1 MIYYYYYYNYVYL
14 PSTYYFWFKF
24 NQTPHKLKPN
34 YTLHIIHAKTQ
45 EQPKEDI
52 STYFRKCLECHLT
65 QILWFPKKRRKIKK
79 SICYS
84 YTPTNHQR
92 HTTNTTWDHRIQW
105 HRIHFIWYTATG
117 ILTHNPQQHLKLH
130 HTTSSRHTAALH
142 TSTTFSASPYI
153 HIIVTL
159 KFYYIEIMNSTYTWP
174 YPKPYIIWR
183 SFRKNPHCTLL
194 RTIRNIYEFFPFFFP
209 LSIFFFLFE

>member
-1 MIYYYYYYNYVYL
+1 MPRVPPDTNIMIPKKKEENKEIYMLQLHTHKSSTSHHKHHMRPQNTMTPYPFHMIYCHRN
-14 PSTYYFWFKF
+14 
-24 NQTPHKLKPN
+24 PH
-34 YTLHIIHAKTQ
+34 LH
-45 EQPKEDI
+45 
-52 STYFRKCLECHLT
+52 
-65 QILWFPKKRRKIKK
+65 
-79 SICYS
+79 
-84 YTPTNHQR
+84 
-92 HTTNTTWDHRIQW
+92 
-105 HRIHFIWYTATG
+105 
-117 ILTHNPQQHLKLH
+117 PQQHLKLH

>member
-1 MIYYYYYYNYVYL
+1 MIYYYYYNYDYL
-14 PSTYYFWFKF
+14 PSIYCFWFKF
-24 NQTPHKLKPN
+24 NKTPPKLKPI

-52 STYFRKCLECHLT
+52 STYFKKCLKCHLT
-65 QILWFPKKRRKIKK
+65 QILWFPKKIKK

-92 HTTNTTWDHRIQW
+92 RHTTKHHMRPQNTITRYPFDMIYCLW
-105 HRIHFIWYTATG
+105 
-117 ILTHNPQQHLKLH
+117 NPHPHPLQHLKLH
-130 HTTSSRHTAALH
+130 HTNSSRHTAASH
-142 TSTTFSASPYI
+142 SSTTSSASPYI
-153 HIIVTL
+153 HIIVIL

-194 RTIRNIYEFFPFFFP
+194 RTIRNIYMSFFLFLF
-209 LSIFFFLFE
+209 SFFLFE